1 MPRWPRIEGVGTRC
15 FFNSTSFPLLEAGDD
30 DVLGD
35 YYIYN
40 YLYYYYYYFGVQ
52 ERNEEKREGPIQLQS
67 LLDEVE
73 EGRGNRASHAPMR
86 WKVENSDA
94 RL

>member
-1 MPRWPRIEGVGTRC
+1 M
-15 FFNSTSFPLLEAGDD
+15 
-30 DVLGD
+30 LGD

-52 ERNEEKREGPIQLQS
+52 ERKEEKRGGPIQLQS

-86 WKVENSDA
+86 WKMENSDTKVVIIIH
-94 RL
+94 RS